1 MMKQKECL
9 VRRKISR
16 ILTFIAVCLVLSVAG
31 AVFISAAEQTT
42 QETLSAVPYNRPE
55 SNGALRTEHTVLSHG
70 LKVLAAREEMVFS
83 GLCGN
88 EITLTAEDICRA
100 MNISELQYI
109 TVKAVPSTDDGIL
122 YVGSVGAAPGQVI
135 SAGSMSTLSFAA
147 ANDEKPC
154 EATLA
159 LSVNGSGYDVTCRF
173 CLLPA
178 LNYTPTVS
186 LAPEVSL
193 TLETFADL
201 TAVGTL
207 SSYDPDGDKVTYEI
221 VRYASHGRVSLTD
234 KHTGAYTYVPDKGYT
249 GRDAFSYVVKD
260 EYGNYSTSTVVSI
273 TVSERPTQL
282 TFADID
288 NHPAAASVLKVS
300 MNGLMNGTCVGGAQ
314 YFKPD
319 APVSRVE
326 FLVTAMHAAGITAS
340 DVQELGAPSFG
351 DASEIPD
358 AMAKY
363 VSLAVRRGYV
373 AGKDIDGVLC
383 FKPHESIS
391 KAEAAVILSNII
403 GYSKQTTVTAFADL
417 DAMPAWSVK
426 AMNSL
431 KSLGIFMPSDGNA
444 DAKVLMTR
452 GDTAMWLDRTLSVI
466 AGHL

>member
-1 MMKQKECL
+1 MMKPKAYCL
-9 VRRKISR
+9 RRR
-16 ILTFIAVCLVLSVAG
+16 ICRIAVMTALCIFLTAFG
-31 AVFISAAEQTT
+31 AVLASATETDT
-42 QETLSAVPYNRPE
+42 GETLSAVPYTGSQSSDPVRGE
-55 SNGALRTEHTVLSHG
+55 ATVVSPG

-109 TVKAVPSTDDGIL
+109 TVKTLPSADDGIL
-122 YVGSVGAAPGQVI
+122 YVGSVGAAGGQVI
-135 SAGSMSTLSFAA
+135 SAGSLSSLSFAA
-147 ANDEKPC
+147 ADDTKPC
-154 EATLA
+154 TATLS
-159 LSVNGSGYDVTCRF
+159 LSVNGSGYDMTCRF

-193 TLETFADL
+193 SLETFADL

-207 SSYDPDGDKVTYEI
+207 SSYDPDGDQLTYEI

-249 GRDAFSYVVKD
+249 GSDAFSYVVRD

-273 TVSERPTQL
+273 TVSPRPTQPA
-282 TFADID
+282 FADIE
-288 NHPAAASVLKVS
+288 NCPAAASILKVS
-300 MNGLMNGTCVGGAQ
+300 MNGLMNGTTVGGVQ

-319 APVSRVE
+319 ASVSRVE
-326 FLVTAMHAAGITAS
+326 FLVTAMHAAGITS
-340 DVQELGAPSFG
+340 DDVQTLGAPSFA
-351 DASEIPD
+351 DASEIPEG
-358 AMAKY
+358 MAKY

-373 AGKDIDGVLC
+373 MGKEVDGKLC

-403 GYSKQTTVTAFADL
+403 GYAKQTTVTAFADA
-417 DAMPAWSVK
+417 DALPAWSVK
-426 AMNSL
+426 ALTSL
-431 KSLGIFMPSDGNA
+431 KSLGILAPGDGNA
-444 DAKVLMTR
+444 DAQSTMTR
-452 GDTAMWLDRTLSVI
+452 EDTALWLDRTIQVMAS
-466 AGHL
+466 GK

>member
-1 MMKQKECL
+1 MG
-9 VRRKISR
+9 V
-16 ILTFIAVCLVLSVAG
+16 LT
-31 AVFISAAEQTT
+31 AAADQNEQ
-42 QETLSAVPYNRPE
+42 ESLSAVPYGTVGNTDSLRSE
-55 SNGALRTEHTVLSHG
+55 STVVSYG

-109 TVKAVPSTDDGIL
+109 TVKSVPSADDGIL
-122 YVGSVGAAPGQVI
+122 YVGSIGAATGQVI
-135 SAGSMSTLSFAA
+135 SAGSISMLSFAA

-154 EATLA
+154 EATLT
-159 LSVNGSGYDVTCRF
+159 LSVNGSGYDVICRF

-193 TLETFADL
+193 SLETFADL

-207 SSYDPDGDKVTYEI
+207 SSYDPDGDEVTYEI

-249 GRDAFSYVVKD
+249 GSDAFSYVVRD
-260 EYGNYSTSTVVSI
+260 EYGNYSTSTVVNI
-273 TVSERPTQL
+273 TVSQRPTQL

-300 MNGLMNGTCVGGAQ
+300 LNGLMNGTVVGGMQ

-326 FLVTAMHAAGITAS
+326 FLVTAMHAVGITAT
-340 DVQELGAPSFG
+340 DVERLSSPSFA

-373 AGKDIDGVLC
+373 AGKEVDGALC
-383 FKPHESIS
+383 FKPNENIS

-403 GYSKQTTVTAFADL
+403 GYAKQTTVTAFADA

-431 KSLGIFMPSDGNA
+431 KSLGIFTPNDGNA
-444 DAKVLMTR
+444 DATARITR
-452 GDTAMWLDRTLSVI
+452 GEVAVWLDRTVRVI
-466 AGHL
+466 SQGT

>member
-1 MMKQKECL
+1 MMKPKKYVLQHSFCRL
-9 VRRKISR
+9 VVLVALCIV
-16 ILTFIAVCLVLSVAG
+16 LTIVG
-31 AVFISAAEQTT
+31 TVFTSAAESVTE
-42 QETLSAVPYNRPE
+42 ETLSAVPYTDTQN
-55 SNGALRTEHTVLSHG
+55 SDTARTEDSVVSHG

-109 TVKAVPSTDDGIL
+109 TVKALPSAEDGTL
-122 YVGSVGAAPGQVI
+122 YVGSVGAASGQVI
-135 SAGSMSTLSFAA
+135 SAGSISALSFAA
-147 ANDEKPC
+147 TNDEKPC
-154 EATLA
+154 TATFA

-193 TLETFADL
+193 SLETFADL

-207 SSYDPDGDKVTYEI
+207 SSYDPDGDTVTYEI

-249 GRDAFSYVVKD
+249 GSDAFSYVVRD
-260 EYGNYSTSTVVSI
+260 EYGNYSTSAVVNI
-273 TVSERPTQL
+273 TVSGRPTQPA
-282 TFADID
+282 FADIE

-300 MNGLMNGTCVGGAQ
+300 MNGLMNGTTVGGVQ

-319 APVSRVE
+319 TPVSRVE

-340 DVQELGAPSFG
+340 DVQDLSAPSFS
-351 DASEIPD
+351 DAADIPEG
-358 AMAKY
+358 MAKY
-363 VSLAVRRGYV
+363 VSLAVRRGYI
-373 AGKDIDGVLC
+373 AGKEVDGELC

-403 GYSKQTTVTAFADL
+403 GYAKQTTVTAFADL

-426 AMNSL
+426 ALNSL
-431 KSLGIFMPSDGNA
+431 RSLGIFMPSDGNA
-444 DAKVLMTR
+444 DAKALMTR

-466 AGHL
+466 QKND

>member
-1 MMKQKECL
+1 MMKSKVYLLRCRMGRMMTLAVLCL
-9 VRRKISR
+9 A
-16 ILTFIAVCLVLSVAG
+16 LTFVG
-31 AVFISAAEQTT
+31 TVFVSAAEEST
-42 QETLSAVPYNRPE
+42 ESTLSAVPYTGSQN
-55 SNGALRTEHTVLSHG
+55 SDSLRSEATVVSHG

-109 TVKAVPSTDDGIL
+109 TVKSIPSAEDGIL
-122 YVGSVGAAPGQVI
+122 YVGSIGAATGQVI
-135 SAGSMSTLSFAA
+135 SAGSISLMSFAA
-147 ANDEKPC
+147 ENDEKPC

-173 CLLPA
+173 CLLPT

-193 TLETFADL
+193 SLETYADL

-207 SSYDPDGDKVTYEI
+207 SSYDPDGDEVTYEI

-249 GRDAFSYVVKD
+249 GSDAFSYVVRD

-282 TFADID
+282 SFADID
-288 NHPAAASVLKVS
+288 DHPAAASVIKVS
-300 MNGLMNGTCVGGAQ
+300 MDGLMNGTVVGGVQ

-326 FLVTAMHAAGITAS
+326 FLVTAMHAAGITAA
-340 DVQELGAPSFG
+340 DVENLSAPSFA

-373 AGKDIDGVLC
+373 AGKEVNGELC
-383 FKPHESIS
+383 FVPNESIS

-403 GYSKQTTVTAFADL
+403 GYAKQTTVTAFADA
-417 DAMPAWSVK
+417 DVMPAWSVK

-431 KSLGIFMPSDGNA
+431 KALGIFTPNDGNA
-444 DAKVLMTR
+444 DATSRITR
-452 GDTAMWLDRTLSVI
+452 GEVAVWLDRTVRVMSQ
-466 AGHL
+466 GG